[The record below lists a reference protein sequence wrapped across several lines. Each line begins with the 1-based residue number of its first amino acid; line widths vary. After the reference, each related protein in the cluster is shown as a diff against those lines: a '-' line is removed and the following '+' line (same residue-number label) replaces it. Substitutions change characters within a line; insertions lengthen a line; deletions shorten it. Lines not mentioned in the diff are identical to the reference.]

1 MTAPNAG
8 ITVTSS
14 QLSGGGFANGE
25 IKVIATKDSYGT
37 MWCPYKGSPPAAPVW
52 RSTANVTGN
61 PGTVAPGAWMVMLK
75 ANQTVIFQNNPVSV
89 TVVAGHR
96 TRIAVTYP

>member
-14 QLSGGGFANGE
+14 QLTGGSFANGE
-25 IKVIATKDSYGT
+25 IKVIATDASFGT
-37 MWCPYKGSPPAAPVW
+37 QWSPYKGSPPTNPVW

-61 PGTVAPGAWMVMLK
+61 PGTFAPGAWMVMLK
-75 ANQTVIFQNNPVSV
+75 ANKPVAFQSNPVPI
-89 TVVAGHR
+89 TVVAGRR
-96 TRIAVTYP
+96 TRIAVTY